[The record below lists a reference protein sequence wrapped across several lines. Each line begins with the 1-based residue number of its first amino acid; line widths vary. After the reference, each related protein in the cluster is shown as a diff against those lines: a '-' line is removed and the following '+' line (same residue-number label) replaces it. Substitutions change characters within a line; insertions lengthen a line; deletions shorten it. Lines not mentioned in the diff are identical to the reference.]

1 MPRAQCVVCRK
12 NKLLMVKHQHEDAT
26 WWCLP
31 GGGVE
36 VNETPA
42 EAAVR
47 ELWEECRVDGVVIRE
62 LATQVYS
69 PRDRSYTFLLEIGDQ
84 DPQLGIDPE
93 FTGDAQILV
102 DVRWLALSE
111 IPERDRAFLWAS
123 GLLGLEDFLSEVE
136 SWGNEISYPK
146 VGEGYGNQSY

>member
-1 MPRAQCVVCRK
+1 
-12 NKLLMVKHQHEDAT
+12 
-26 WWCLP
+26 
-31 GGGVE
+31 
-36 VNETPA
+36 
-42 EAAVR
+42 
-47 ELWEECRVDGVVIRE
+47 
-62 LATQVYS
+62 
-69 PRDRSYTFLLEIGDQ
+69 LEIGDQ
-84 DPQLGIDPE
+84 EPQLGIDPE

-146 VGEGYGNQSY
+146 VGEGYGDQSY

>member
-1 MPRAQCVVCRK
+1 
-12 NKLLMVKHQHEDAT
+12 MVRHQHEGAT

-47 ELWEECRVDGVVIRE
+47 ELREECRVDGVVIRE
-62 LATQVYS
+62 IATQVYS
-69 PRDRSYTFLLEIGDQ
+69 PQDVSYTFLLEIGDQ
-84 DPQLGIDPE
+84 ETELGIDPE
-93 FTGDAQILV
+93 FMDGVQILV

-123 GLLGLEDFLSEVE
+123 GLLGLEDFLSEVK
-136 SWGNEISYPK
+136 SWGNETSYPK
-146 VGEGYGNQSY
+146 VGEVHGNQSY